1 MSTRIP
7 PWLDFVREDPE
18 RDRIA
23 ALSPAERLEIFAEL
37 CELEAVILA
46 GRPDRARLLASR
58 DPMSPDAE
66 RQWLELIAKHRS
78 A

>member
-1 MSTRIP
+1 MTTKIP
-7 PWLDFVREDPE
+7 PWLEFVREDPE
-18 RDRIA
+18 RDRVA
-23 ALSPAERLEIFAEL
+23 ALTPAERLQVFAEL

-46 GRPDRARLLASR
+46 GRRDRAELLASR

-66 RQWLELIAKHRS
+66 RQWLELIAKSRS